1 MLRGHCGRSV
11 VGVGAPRFVVDVGG
25 LWSGVGVP
33 WSCGHALVRG
43 WCGWSVVG
51 VGGPWS
57 MVGVG
62 GPWSLWVLC
71 GQCGHAPVCGWCGW
85 SVVGVG
91 GPWLVWVHCFP
102 AEGHLV
108 AARILVL

>member
-1 MLRGHCGRSV
+1 MVHGRAGMPWFV
-11 VGVGAPRFVVDVGG
+11 VGVGG
-25 LWSGVGVP
+25 P
-33 WSCGHALVRG
+33 WSVI
-43 WCGWSVVG
+43 G

-62 GPWSLWVLC
+62 VPWSLWVLC
-71 GQCGHAPVCGWCGW
+71 GQCGRAPVCGWCGW

-108 AARILVL
+108 AARISVL

>member
-51 VGGPWS
+51 VGGPW
-57 MVGVG
+57 
-62 GPWSLWVLC
+62 
-71 GQCGHAPVCGWCGW
+71 
-85 SVVGVG
+85 
-91 GPWLVWVHCFP
+91 LVWVHCFP

-108 AARILVL
+108 AARISVL